1 MVIKIGNRTIVCD
14 EVKEESG
21 RYYVWQG
28 GKMIMSLAN
37 ISAETIETEGGE
49 VEHVPTPLEQARADL
64 AERTAELQAKAAELQ
79 ELSREYV
86 EVLADDEAKRARLER
101 IETLINGLGEV
112 PTLSKLI
119 QFVKDLK
126 AIIAETG
133 QESEVTNGED
143 QL

>member
-21 RYYVWQG
+21 KYYVWQG

-37 ISAETIETEGGE
+37 IDPGIVQTEGGE
-49 VEHVPTPLEQARADL
+49 VEHVPTPLEKARADL
-64 AERTAELQAKAAELQ
+64 AERTAELQAKVLELQ
-79 ELSREYV
+79 DLGREYI

-101 IETLINGLGEV
+101 IEGLIKSLGEV
-112 PTLSKLI
+112 MTLSKLI

-126 AIIAETG
+126 AIIAEVG
-133 QESEVTNGED
+133 QESESEVTNGEA
-143 QL
+143 

>member
-37 ISAETIETEGGE
+37 IDPGIVQTEDGE

-64 AERTAELQAKAAELQ
+64 EARTAELQAKVLELQ
-79 ELSREYV
+79 DLGREYI

-101 IETLINGLGEV
+101 IEGLIQNLGEV
-112 PTLSKLI
+112 MTLSKLI
-119 QFVKDLK
+119 QFIKDLK
-126 AIIAETG
+126 VIIG
-133 QESEVTNGED
+133 EVTNGEA
-143 QL
+143 